1 MGRFQPAQRPRL
13 TLELPLCRKKHFVPS
28 SHASSS
34 APPTSP
40 LHNFASEAPLVGF
53 AGTSAAELPTQ
64 NLPML
69 LLPPPTLFIAF
80 ARTWWNVASDHKL
93 GSLIMPILGIWMHLM
108 ESAYPVLLLWCA
120 SKLWAPYWKEVV
132 PKFAGLHIASA
143 HLCTWCLWKVK
154 FAREGTIGP
163 HQAA

>member
-1 MGRFQPAQRPRL
+1 MHWTPYISDFCCFHSQKWIDSRFEWNPNPYLDSRL
-13 TLELPLCRKKHFVPS
+13 RDDGVPKGGTLD
-28 SHASSS
+28 
-34 APPTSP
+34 
-40 LHNFASEAPLVGF
+40 LHQSISDINY
-53 AGTSAAELPTQ
+53 
-64 NLPML
+64 LPML